1 MGIPVKHLETI
12 CFREELPD
20 KKRFDA
26 LVEAARTAMEATDP
40 LVRPR
45 DRKGFAG
52 GFVRLSGP
60 VPTIIVPDLHA
71 RREFLLNV
79 VRYRYSGETTVLEG
93 LATGAVRVVCVGD
106 AFHSEQRCR
115 FRWLAAYEEYR
126 AGILDGPSLTAEVA
140 DSMGLMEMI
149 MECIFAFPENFF
161 FLKGNHENILNTD
174 KNGNHPFRKY
184 AEEGEMFYRFFLSR
198 FGKAFTTRY
207 ARFENTFPLCVV
219 GDRYMVSHAEP
230 GRFYDEPSIINARLD
245 PRLIRDFT
253 WTGNGD
259 SEEGTVEQM
268 LAVFL
273 PDVPDALY
281 FGGHRPVAH
290 SYALRASGRYVQIH
304 DPYSGQVVF
313 VPPDRPFDFTIDMRS
328 VEP

>member
-1 MGIPVKHLETI
+1 
-12 CFREELPD
+12 
-20 KKRFDA
+20 
-26 LVEAARTAMEATDP
+26 
-40 LVRPR
+40 
-45 DRKGFAG
+45 
-52 GFVRLSGP
+52 
-60 VPTIIVPDLHA
+60 
-71 RREFLLNV
+71 
-79 VRYRYSGETTVLEG
+79 
-93 LATGAVRVVCVGD
+93 
-106 AFHSEQRCR
+106 
-115 FRWLAAYEEYR
+115 
-126 AGILDGPSLTAEVA
+126 
-140 DSMGLMEMI
+140 
-149 MECIFAFPENFF
+149 
-161 FLKGNHENILNTD
+161 
-174 KNGNHPFRKY
+174 
-184 AEEGEMFYRFFLSR
+184 MFYRFFLSR

-281 FGGHRPVAH
+281 FGGHRPVAN

-304 DPYSGQVVF
+304 DPYSGQVAF